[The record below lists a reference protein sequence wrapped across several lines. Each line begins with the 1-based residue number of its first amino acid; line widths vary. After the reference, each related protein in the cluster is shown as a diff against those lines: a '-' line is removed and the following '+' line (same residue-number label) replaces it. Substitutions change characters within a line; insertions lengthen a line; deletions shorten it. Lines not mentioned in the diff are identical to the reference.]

1 MKSLV
6 FHWSRYGFVYRIAEF
21 VKVSSALLHHPLW
34 ATPFAYTSFPTSSP
48 CLLIPSVQGRRIE
61 CRGRGMKLELLK
73 GKKYKKDK
81 KPNKKK
87 ANPNTVTN

>member
-1 MKSLV
+1 
-6 FHWSRYGFVYRIAEF
+6 
-21 VKVSSALLHHPLW
+21 
-34 ATPFAYTSFPTSSP
+34 
-48 CLLIPSVQGRRIE
+48 
-61 CRGRGMKLELLK
+61 MKLELLK